1 MCFDNIRLMRSS
13 NSAMVDTNDDN
24 ALSDQFDETL
34 STMISNMTEQLQ
46 VQENSVERGKIV
58 ISGKRDLMQL
68 LVDKTLE
75 YHRAVDP

>member
-34 STMISNMTEQLQ
+34 STMISNMTE
-46 VQENSVERGKIV
+46 
-58 ISGKRDLMQL
+58 
-68 LVDKTLE
+68 
-75 YHRAVDP
+75 